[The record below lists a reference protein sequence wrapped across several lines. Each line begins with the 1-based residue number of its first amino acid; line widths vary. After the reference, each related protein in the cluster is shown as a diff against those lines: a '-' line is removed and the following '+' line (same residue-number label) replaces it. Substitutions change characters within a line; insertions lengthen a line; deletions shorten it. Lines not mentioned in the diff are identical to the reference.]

1 MVEVGCLA
9 YLKKNGRTP
18 NNIRNFDIST
28 ELILAFVFVG
38 LTIIGVPLFVSVGLT
53 TALALL
59 FIDIPFTLLAQTGY
73 GSLTPFPLLTIP
85 LFVLAGRL
93 MEVGGMAHRMISI
106 ATNLVGAYR
115 GSMGLVTVFAC
126 MLFAA
131 LSGSGPATTAAIG
144 SVTVPAMKRENY
156 DVPFAAAIT
165 ASAGALGSLIPPSN
179 LLIIY
184 GLVSETSIPRL
195 FLAGLIPGIMVTI
208 LLMITTYII
217 ARRRHYGGDGKP
229 FSFRPFLQ
237 ATWAGKWSI
246 AAPVLILGGI
256 YGGVF
261 TPTEAA
267 GVAVFYALFV
277 GLFIYRELT
286 IKKIIAALRFTALLT
301 GILILLTPTLAF
313 GQLTAFYDV
322 PTSVQEGIMS
332 VTTNA
337 VLVLLLIG
345 AFYIFIGTF
354 MESLAQIV
362 LFTAVFL
369 PLVTSLGVDPVM
381 FGIFTVITCEIGFL
395 TPPLGANLTVA
406 ARISGISIERIS
418 VAVLPFILAYI
429 IGMIILVFSP
439 DIATFL
445 PNWLYGEAK

>member
-1 MVEVGCLA
+1 MSSL
-9 YLKKNGRTP
+9 
-18 NNIRNFDIST
+18 
-28 ELILAFVFVG
+28 LILAIAFVV
-38 LTIIGVPLFVSVGLT
+38 LTVIGTPLFVSVGLT
-53 TALALL
+53 TALALFL
-59 FIDIPFTLLAQTGY
+59 IDIPYTLLAQTGY
-73 GSLTPFPLLTIP
+73 TSLTPFPLLTIP

-93 MEVGGMAHRMISI
+93 MEVGGMANRMIAI

-144 SVTVPAMKRENY
+144 SVTVPAMKREGY

-195 FLAGLIPGIMVTI
+195 FLAGLIPGLLVTV
-208 LLMITTYII
+208 LLMITTYLI
-217 ARRRHYGGDGKP
+217 ARKRGYGGNGAPFSWKP
-229 FSFRPFLQ
+229 FLK
-237 ATWAGKWSI
+237 AAWEGKWSI
-246 AAPVLILGGI
+246 GAPILILGGI
-256 YGGVF
+256 YGGIF

-267 GVAVFYALFV
+267 GVAVFYSLFV
-277 GLFIYRELT
+277 GAFIYRELT
-286 IKKIIAALRFTALLT
+286 LKKVIEALRFTALLT

-322 PTSVQEGIMS
+322 PAAVQESITALTS
-332 VTTNA
+332 NPI
-337 VLVLLLIG
+337 LVLLLIG
-345 AFYIFIGTF
+345 VFYIFIGTF

-369 PLVTSLGVDPVM
+369 PLVSSLGVDPVM

-406 ARISGISIERIS
+406 ARISGISMERIS

-429 IGMIILVFSP
+429 IGLLILVLIP
-439 DIATFL
+439 ELTLFL
-445 PNWLYGEAK
+445 PNWAYGPSI

>member
-1 MVEVGCLA
+1 MSPLV
-9 YLKKNGRTP
+9 
-18 NNIRNFDIST
+18 
-28 ELILAFVFVG
+28 ILAIAFVV
-38 LTIIGVPLFVSVGLT
+38 LTVMGVPLFVAVGLT
-53 TALALL
+53 TAIAL
-59 FIDIPFTLLAQTGY
+59 FIIDIPYTLLAQTGY

-93 MEVGGMAHRMISI
+93 MEVGGMASRMIAI

-144 SVTVPAMKRENY
+144 SVTVPAMKREGY

-195 FLAGLIPGIMVTI
+195 FLAGILPGLMVTI
-208 LLMITTYII
+208 LLMITTYIV
-217 ARRRHYGGDGKP
+217 ARRRGYGGDGQR
-229 FSFRPFLQ
+229 FSWRPFGR
-237 ATWAGKWSI
+237 AAWDGKWSI
-246 AAPVLILGGI
+246 GAPFLILGGI
-256 YGGVF
+256 YGGIF

-267 GVAVFYALFV
+267 GVAVFYALFI

-286 IKKIIAALRFTALLT
+286 IKKIIEALRFTALLT

-322 PTSVQEGIMS
+322 PSAVQNGITSITE
-332 VTTNA
+332 NKY
-337 VLVLLLIG
+337 LVLLLIG
-345 AFYIFIGTF
+345 VFYIFIGTF

-369 PLVTSLGVDPVM
+369 PLALSLGIDPVM

-429 IGMIILVFSP
+429 IGLLILILFPQISVF
-439 DIATFL
+439 I
-445 PNWLYGEAK
+445 PNWKYGPAL

>member
-1 MVEVGCLA
+1 MNEL
-9 YLKKNGRTP
+9 
-18 NNIRNFDIST
+18 
-28 ELILAFVFVG
+28 LILSLCFVV
-38 LTIIGVPLFVSVGLT
+38 LTIIGVPLFASVGLT
-53 TALALL
+53 TALALFL
-59 FIDIPFTLLAQTGY
+59 IDIPYTLLAQTGY
-73 GSLTPFPLLTIP
+73 SSLTPFPLLTIP

-93 MEVGGMAHRMISI
+93 MEVGGMASRMIGI
-106 ATNLVGAYR
+106 ATKLVGAYR

-126 MLFAA
+126 MLFGA

-144 SVTVPAMKRENY
+144 SATVPAMKKDGY

-179 LLIIY
+179 LMIIY

-195 FLAGLIPGIMVTI
+195 FLAGVIPGFLVTF
-208 LLMITTYII
+208 LLMATTYLI
-217 ARRRHYGGDGKP
+217 ARKRGYGGGGDAFTWG
-229 FSFRPFLQ
+229 PFLS
-237 ATWAGKWSI
+237 AAWEGKWSI
-246 AAPVLILGGI
+246 GAPVLILGGI
-256 YGGVF
+256 YGGIF

-286 IKKIIAALRFTALLT
+286 LRKLLEALRFTALLT

-322 PTSVQEGIMS
+322 PSAVQAGITALTTSPF
-332 VTTNA
+332 
-337 VLVLLLIG
+337 LVLMLI
-345 AFYIFIGTF
+345 AVFYIFIGTF

-369 PLVTSLGVDPVM
+369 PLVTSLGIDPVL

-395 TPPLGANLTVA
+395 TPPLGANLTIA
-406 ARISGISIERIS
+406 SRISGISLERIS
-418 VAVLPFILAYI
+418 VAVLPFIAAYI
-429 IGMIILVFSP
+429 VGLIILILIP
-439 DIATFL
+439 DLTLFL
-445 PNWLYGEAK
+445 PNWVYGPTLSR

>member
-1 MVEVGCLA
+1 MSPLMTLA
-9 YLKKNGRTP
+9 
-18 NNIRNFDIST
+18 I
-28 ELILAFVFVG
+28 VFVV

-53 TALALL
+53 TLLALFL
-59 FIDIPFTLLAQTGY
+59 IDIPYTLMAQTGY

-93 MEVGGMAHRMISI
+93 METGGMATRMIAI

-144 SVTVPAMKRENY
+144 SVTVPAMKREGY

-195 FLAGLIPGIMVTI
+195 FLAGLIPGVLVTL

-217 ARRRHYGGDGKP
+217 ARRRGYGGDGEP
-229 FSFRPFLQ
+229 FTWEPFLK
-237 ATWAGKWSI
+237 AAWDGKWSI
-246 AAPVLILGGI
+246 GAPVLILGGI
-256 YGGVF
+256 YGGAF

-277 GLFIYRELT
+277 GLFVYRELT
-286 IKKIIAALRFTALLT
+286 VKKVVEALRFTALLT

-322 PTSVQEGIMS
+322 PSAVQEGITS
-332 VTTNA
+332 ITENKI
-337 VLVLLLIG
+337 LVLLLIG
-345 AFYIFIGTF
+345 IFYIFIGTF

-429 IGMIILVFSP
+429 VGMLVLIIFPELTV
-439 DIATFL
+439 FL
-445 PNWLYGEAK
+445 PDWLYGEAK

>member
-1 MVEVGCLA
+1 MSPLA
-9 YLKKNGRTP
+9 
-18 NNIRNFDIST
+18 IIS
-28 ELILAFVFVG
+28 IAFVVLVIMG
-38 LTIIGVPLFVSVGLT
+38 IPLFVAVGVT
-53 TALALL
+53 TAVAIYL
-59 FIDIPFTLLAQTGY
+59 IDIPYTLMAQTGY

-93 MEVGGMAHRMISI
+93 MEVGGMATRMIGI
-106 ATNLVGAYR
+106 ATALVGAYR

-144 SVTVPAMKRENY
+144 SVTVPAMKREGY

-195 FLAGLIPGIMVTI
+195 FLAGVLPGLVVTI
-208 LLMITTYII
+208 LLMLTTYVI
-217 ARRRHYGGDGKP
+217 ARRRGYGGDGDP
-229 FSFRPFLQ
+229 FTWGPFLK
-237 ATWAGKWSI
+237 AAWDGKWSI
-246 AAPVLILGGI
+246 GAPILILGGI

-277 GLFIYRELT
+277 GLFVYGELT
-286 IKKIIAALRFTALLT
+286 VKKVIEALRFTALLT

-322 PTSVQEGIMS
+322 PAAVQEGITS
-332 VTTNA
+332 ITENKF
-337 VLVLLLIG
+337 LVLLLIG
-345 AFYIFIGTF
+345 IFYIIIGTF

-406 ARISGISIERIS
+406 ARISRVSIERIS
-418 VAVLPFILAYI
+418 VAVLPFIGAYI
-429 IGMIILVFSP
+429 IGMLIL
-439 DIATFL
+439 IAFPQLATWL
-445 PNWLYGEAK
+445 PNWLYGPAL

>member
-1 MVEVGCLA
+1 MSPL
-9 YLKKNGRTP
+9 
-18 NNIRNFDIST
+18 
-28 ELILAFVFVG
+28 LILAIAFVV
-38 LTIIGVPLFVSVGLT
+38 LTIIGTPLFVAVGLT
-53 TALALL
+53 TVLAIFL
-59 FIDIPFTLLAQTGY
+59 IDLPYTLMAQTGY
-73 GSLTPFPLLTIP
+73 SSLTPFPLLTIP

-93 MEVGGMAHRMISI
+93 MEVGGMATRMIAI

-144 SVTVPAMKRENY
+144 SVTVPAMRREGY

-179 LLIIY
+179 LMIIY

-195 FLAGLIPGIMVTI
+195 FLAGLIPGFMVTV
-208 LLMITTYII
+208 LLMITTYVI
-217 ARRRHYGGDGKP
+217 ARRRGYGGGGDP
-229 FSFRPFLQ
+229 FTWGPFLQ
-237 ATWAGKWSI
+237 AAWDGKWSI
-246 AAPVLILGGI
+246 GAPVLILGGI
-256 YGGVF
+256 YGGAF

-277 GLFIYRELT
+277 GVFVYRELT
-286 IKKIIAALRFTALLT
+286 VKKIIEALRFTALLT

-322 PTSVQEGIMS
+322 PAAVQEGITS
-332 VTTNA
+332 ITSNPI
-337 VLVLLLIG
+337 LVLLLIG
-345 AFYIFIGTF
+345 VFYIFIGTF

-369 PLVTSLGVDPVM
+369 PLVTSLGIDPVL
-381 FGIFTVITCEIGFL
+381 FGVFTVITCEIGFL

-406 ARISGISIERIS
+406 ARISSVSIERIS

-429 IGMIILVFSP
+429 IGMVILILVP
-439 DIATFL
+439 DLTLFL
-445 PNWLYGEAK
+445 PNWVYGVAK

>member
-1 MVEVGCLA
+1 LSPLM
-9 YLKKNGRTP
+9 
-18 NNIRNFDIST
+18 
-28 ELILAFVFVG
+28 ILAIVFVV
-38 LTIIGVPLFVSVGLT
+38 LTIIGVPLFAAVGLT
-53 TALALL
+53 TALALYL
-59 FIDIPFTLLAQTGY
+59 IDIPFTLMAQTGY
-73 GSLTPFPLLTIP
+73 GSLTAFPLLTIP

-93 MEVGGMAHRMISI
+93 MEVGGMANRMIAI

-144 SVTVPAMKRENY
+144 SVTVPAMRRDGY

-195 FLAGLIPGIMVTI
+195 FLAGVLPGIMVTI
-208 LLMITTYII
+208 FLMLTTYII
-217 ARRRHYGGDGKP
+217 ARRRGYGGGGDA
-229 FSFRPFLQ
+229 FSWAPFLR
-237 ATWAGKWSI
+237 AAWDGKWSI
-246 AAPVLILGGI
+246 GAPVLILGGI
-256 YGGVF
+256 YGGAF

-267 GVAVFYALFV
+267 GVAVFYSLFV
-277 GLFIYRELT
+277 GFFIYRELT
-286 IKKIIAALRFTALLT
+286 VKKLIEALRFTALLT

-322 PTSVQEGIMS
+322 PAAVQEGITS
-332 VTTNA
+332 ITTN
-337 VLVLLLIG
+337 VFLVMLLIG
-345 AFYIFIGTF
+345 LFYIFVGTF

-429 IGMIILVFSP
+429 IGMVILIFIPELTLV
-439 DIATFL
+439 L
-445 PNWLYGEAK
+445 PNWLYGEAR

>member
-1 MVEVGCLA
+1 MSPLA
-9 YLKKNGRTP
+9 
-18 NNIRNFDIST
+18 
-28 ELILAFVFVG
+28 ILAITFIV
-38 LTIIGVPLFVSVGLT
+38 LTIIGVPLFVAVGVT
-53 TALALL
+53 TAVAIYM
-59 FIDIPFTLLAQTGY
+59 IDIPYTLLAQTGY

-85 LFVLAGRL
+85 MFVLAGRL
-93 MEVGGMAHRMISI
+93 MEVGGMASRMIGI
-106 ATNLVGAYR
+106 ATTLVGAYR

-144 SVTVPAMKRENY
+144 SVTVPAMKRDGY

-165 ASAGALGSLIPPSN
+165 AAAGALGSLIPPSN

-184 GLVSETSIPRL
+184 GLVSDTSIPRL
-195 FLAGLIPGIMVTI
+195 FLAGIVPGIMITA

-217 ARRRHYGGDGKP
+217 ARKRGYGGGGDP
-229 FSFRPFLQ
+229 FSWGPFLK
-237 ATWAGKWSI
+237 AAWDGKWSI
-246 AAPVLILGGI
+246 GAPVLILGGI
-256 YGGVF
+256 YGGAF

-267 GVAVFYALFV
+267 GVAVFYSLFV
-277 GLFIYRELT
+277 GLFVYRELT
-286 IKKIIAALRFTALLT
+286 LKKIIEALRFTALLT
-301 GILILLTPTLAF
+301 GILIIITPTLAF

-322 PTSVQEGIMS
+322 PTAVQEGIMAI
-332 VTTNA
+332 TDNKYLILI
-337 VLVLLLIG
+337 LVGL
-345 AFYIFIGTF
+345 FYIFIGTF

-369 PLVTSLGVDPVM
+369 PLMLSLGVDPVM

-395 TPPLGANLTVA
+395 TPPLGGNLTVA

-429 IGMIILVFSP
+429 IGLLIL
-439 DIATFL
+439 IAFPELSVFL
-445 PNWLYGEAK
+445 PDWLYGPAL

>member
-1 MVEVGCLA
+1 MSPL
-9 YLKKNGRTP
+9 
-18 NNIRNFDIST
+18 
-28 ELILAFVFVG
+28 LILAIVFVL
-38 LTIIGVPLFVSVGLT
+38 LTIIGTPLFVAVGLT
-53 TALALL
+53 TALAL
-59 FIDIPFTLLAQTGY
+59 FIIEIPYTLLAQTGY

-93 MEVGGMAHRMISI
+93 MEVGGMAQRMIGI
-106 ATNLVGAYR
+106 ATRLVGAYR

-144 SVTVPAMKRENY
+144 SVTVPAMKREGY

-195 FLAGLIPGIMVTI
+195 FLAGLIPGLLITL
-208 LLMITTYII
+208 LLMATTYII
-217 ARRRHYGGDGKP
+217 ARRRGYGGDGDR
-229 FSFRPFLQ
+229 FTWGPFLR
-237 ATWAGKWSI
+237 AMWEGKWAI
-246 AAPVLILGGI
+246 GAPIIILGGI
-256 YGGVF
+256 YGGIF

-277 GLFIYRELT
+277 GLFVYRELT
-286 IKKIIAALRFTALLT
+286 VKKVIDSLRFTALLT

-322 PTSVQEGIMS
+322 PTAVQEGI
-332 VTTNA
+332 TAITDNA
-337 VLVLLLIG
+337 ILVLFLIG
-345 AFYIFIGTF
+345 IFYIFIGTF
-354 MESLAQIV
+354 MESIAQVI
-362 LFTAVFL
+362 LFTSVFL
-369 PLVTSLGVDPVM
+369 PLAMSLGVDPVL
-381 FGIFTVITCEIGFL
+381 FGIFTVVTCEIGFL

-406 ARISGISIERIS
+406 ARITGVSIERIS

-429 IGMIILVFSP
+429 IGLIILILFP
-439 DIATFL
+439 DLTLFL
-445 PNWLYGEAK
+445 PDWLYGPTK

>member
-1 MVEVGCLA
+1 MSPLA
-9 YLKKNGRTP
+9 L
-18 NNIRNFDIST
+18 
-28 ELILAFVFVG
+28 LAICFVV
-38 LTIIGVPLFVSVGLT
+38 LVIIGMPLFVAVGIT
-53 TALALL
+53 TALAIYI
-59 FIDIPFTLLAQTGY
+59 IDIPYTLLAQTGY

-93 MEVGGMAHRMISI
+93 MEVGGMANRMIGI
-106 ATNLVGAYR
+106 ATTLVGAYR

-144 SVTVPAMKRENY
+144 SVTVPAMKREGY

-195 FLAGLIPGIMVTI
+195 FLAGLLPGLMITI
-208 LLMITTYII
+208 LLMVTTYII
-217 ARRRHYGGDGKP
+217 ARKRGYGGGGAP
-229 FSFRPFLQ
+229 FTWGPFLR
-237 ATWAGKWSI
+237 AAWDGKWSI
-246 AAPVLILGGI
+246 GAPVLILGGI
-256 YGGVF
+256 YGGAF

-267 GVAVFYALFV
+267 GVAVFYSLFV

-286 IKKIIAALRFTALLT
+286 LKKVIDALRFTALLT

-313 GQLTAFYDV
+313 GQLTAFFDV
-322 PTSVQEGIMS
+322 PAAVQEGITS
-332 VTTNA
+332 ITQNKF
-337 VLVLLLIG
+337 LVLLLIG
-345 AFYIFIGTF
+345 VFYIFIGTF

-406 ARISGISIERIS
+406 ARISNISIERIS
-418 VAVLPFILAYI
+418 VAVLPFIAAYI
-429 IGMIILVFSP
+429 VGMLILIAFPELAVF
-439 DIATFL
+439 I
-445 PNWLYGEAK
+445 PNWLYGPPL

>member
-1 MVEVGCLA
+1 MTPLA
-9 YLKKNGRTP
+9 
-18 NNIRNFDIST
+18 
-28 ELILAFVFVG
+28 ILAIAFVV
-38 LTIIGVPLFVSVGLT
+38 LTIIGVPLFVAVGIT
-53 TALALL
+53 TAIAIYI
-59 FIDIPFTLLAQTGY
+59 IDIPYTLLAQTGY

-93 MEVGGMAHRMISI
+93 MEVGGMANRMIGI
-106 ATNLVGAYR
+106 ATTLVGAYR
-115 GSMGLVTVFAC
+115 GSMGLVSVFAC

-144 SVTVPAMKRENY
+144 SVTVPAMKREGY
-156 DVPFAAAIT
+156 DVPFAASIV

-195 FLAGLIPGIMVTI
+195 FLAGLLPGVLVTI
-208 LLMITTYII
+208 LLMLTTYII
-217 ARRRHYGGDGKP
+217 ARRRGYGGDGDP
-229 FSFRPFLQ
+229 FSWGPFLK
-237 ATWAGKWSI
+237 AAWDGKWSI
-246 AAPVLILGGI
+246 GAPVLILGGI
-256 YGGVF
+256 YGGAF

-267 GVAVFYALFV
+267 GVAVFYSLFV
-277 GLFIYRELT
+277 GMFIYRELT
-286 IKKIIAALRFTALLT
+286 VMKVINALRFTALLT

-322 PTSVQEGIMS
+322 PTAVQEGITAL
-332 VTTNA
+332 TTNKF
-337 VLVLLLIG
+337 LVLLLIG
-345 AFYIFIGTF
+345 IFYIFIGTF

-369 PLVTSLGVDPVM
+369 PLAMSLGVDPVM

-406 ARISGISIERIS
+406 ARISGVSIERIS

-429 IGMIILVFSP
+429 IGLLFL
-439 DIATFL
+439 IAFPEIAVFL
-445 PNWLYGEAK
+445 PNWLYGPAL

>member
-1 MVEVGCLA
+1 MSPL
-9 YLKKNGRTP
+9 
-18 NNIRNFDIST
+18 
-28 ELILAFVFVG
+28 LIIALIFIG
-38 LTIIGVPLFVSVGLT
+38 LTIIGTPLFVSVGLT
-53 TALALL
+53 TAAAL
-59 FIDIPFTLLAQTGY
+59 FMIDIPYTLMAQTGY
-73 GSLTPFPLLTIP
+73 NSLTPFPLLTIP

-93 MEVGGMAHRMISI
+93 MEVGGMANRMISI

-144 SVTVPAMKRENY
+144 SVTVPAMKREGY

-195 FLAGLIPGIMVTI
+195 FLAGLIPGLLVTV
-208 LLMITTYII
+208 LLMITTYLI
-217 ARRRHYGGDGKP
+217 ARRRGYGGNGAP
-229 FSFRPFLQ
+229 FSWGPFLH
-237 ATWAGKWSI
+237 AAWDGKWSI
-246 AAPVLILGGI
+246 GAPVLILGGI

-277 GLFIYRELT
+277 GLFVYRELNLQKV
-286 IKKIIAALRFTALLT
+286 IEALRFTALIT

-322 PTSVQEGIMS
+322 PAAVQESI
-332 VTTNA
+332 TAITQNPI
-337 VLVLLLIG
+337 LVLLLIG
-345 AFYIFIGTF
+345 VFYIFIGTF
-354 MESLAQIV
+354 MESLAQVV

-406 ARISGISIERIS
+406 ARISNISIERIS

-429 IGMIILVFSP
+429 IGMVILILFPELSVM
-439 DIATFL
+439 L
-445 PNWLYGEAK
+445 PNWVYGPSL